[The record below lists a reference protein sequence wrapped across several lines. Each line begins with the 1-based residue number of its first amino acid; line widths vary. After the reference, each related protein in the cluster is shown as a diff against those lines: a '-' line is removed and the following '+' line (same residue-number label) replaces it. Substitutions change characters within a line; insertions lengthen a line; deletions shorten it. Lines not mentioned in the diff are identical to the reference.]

1 MKRVNKK
8 AYYDYIVLEDFIAGI
23 MLQSSEVKSLSK
35 GDFNFEASYIIF
47 KDNELFIR
55 GMRIAPYKEASYNN
69 HEEMRDRKLLLSKR
83 ELEKISKEIEQKGI
97 AIIPLEVFPKNNKF
111 KIKIGVCRGRKNYD
125 KRELIKKRDI
135 ERENDRKF

>member
-1 MKRVNKK
+1 MKRVNRK
-8 AYYDYIVLEDFIAGI
+8 AYYDYVVLEDFIAGI
-23 MLQSSEVKSLSK
+23 MLQSSEVKSMSK
-35 GDFNFEASYIIF
+35 SDFNFEASYIIF

-55 GMRIAPYKEASYNN
+55 GMRIASYKDASYNN
-69 HEEMRDRKLLLSKR
+69 HEEMRDRKLLLSKK
-83 ELEKISKEIEQKGI
+83 ELEKISKETDQKGI